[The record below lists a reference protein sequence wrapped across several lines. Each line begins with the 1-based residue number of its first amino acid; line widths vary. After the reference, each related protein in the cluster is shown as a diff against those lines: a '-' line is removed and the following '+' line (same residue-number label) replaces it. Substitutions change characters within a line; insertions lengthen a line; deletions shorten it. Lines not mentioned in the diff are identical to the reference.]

1 LGDIPL
7 VGWLF
12 KSKKNDDKKSERL
25 FMITP
30 TIVPYD
36 SSNIPDNMPKGVIP
50 YNTKPNK
57 SNDS

>member
-1 LGDIPL
+1 

-50 YNTKPNK
+50 YNTKPDK